1 MSVTTRIT
9 FHNIGHIMKNMFSRK
24 SITRVPLGRW
34 GVSKNNNACNLTID
48 YSNEDHCGACSAS
61 HVEGKITTIQKREN
75 NDELF
80 YYEYIHMNTNSQ
92 NSKP

>member
-48 YSNEDHCGACSAS
+48 YSNEDHCGACSAYA
-61 HVEGKITTIQKREN
+61 EGITTTIQKREHD
-75 NDELF
+75 DELF
-80 YYEYIHMNTNSQ
+80 YYEYIHMNTNSP
-92 NSKP
+92 N